1 MNYYTTSLSDATPI
15 KAVTARASY
24 GIGLLTAIVGYFCM
38 LFGMPN
44 RMYAE
49 KLKKAEELAMSEL
62 EQILKSI
69 DADGLMDMRCQF
81 DGLTFLITGTAYKL
95 SAEAKAKHKFEE
107 KTKHEAGTKAEKNA
121 KRKTSE
127 KIAPTSIEKSVP
139 ETEKMAMDETEEDIN
154 NESLDDEYI
163 DIVCPECKAIVSFLK
178 DDTEGTCPCCGRVI
192 KQDEFHPVQ
201 YQLTE
206 ELPSVKNRTVCDFCL
221 KKTKKLKR
229 YKSKSSNRLEFFLC
243 EKCAKDNGYL

>member
-107 KTKHEAGTKAEKNA
+107 KNA

-127 KIAPTSIEKSVP
+127 KIAPTSIEKSVL
-139 ETEKMAMDETEEDIN
+139 ETEEDIN

-163 DIVCPECKAIVSFLK
+163 DIICPECKEIVSFLK
-178 DDTEGTCPCCGRVI
+178 DDIEGTCPFCGRI
-192 KQDEFHPVQ
+192 IPK
-201 YQLTE
+201 E
-206 ELPSVKNRTVCDFCL
+206 EFCL
-221 KKTKKLKR
+221 AN
-229 YKSKSSNRLEFFLC
+229 SN
-243 EKCAKDNGYL
+243 